1 MDSTK
6 STDFLTRMTDLTC
19 NNRKKP
25 HVFPGILSN
34 RCVSF
39 PKTVLLTLLLSIFI
53 WTPVQDALAQS
64 GGFSGAYTRMGFG
77 ARGMAMGNA
86 LGTVSQ
92 EGIFAHYNP
101 ALASFSSE
109 NQLDFGTAL
118 MSFDRSLHSFN
129 VTFPLPPSA
138 GLNIGLLNAN
148 VYDIDGRTSSGYHT
162 EMLSTHEFQ
171 LFAAF
176 GLSVSPRL
184 RIGVAAKLHYA
195 SFYDDIDNATGA
207 GFDVGLVAHPTENWR
222 IGFAVQDLISSYSW
236 DTNPLYGTL
245 GGRNRTD
252 PIPVRFRVSSSYHI
266 TEISLIVSSEYEI
279 QRLESEVIER
289 VQLDGAI
296 PPQNSSRID
305 DVTTSSQL
313 FRIGAAWSA
322 HERFTLRAGWEIM
335 DLEYLKETHKLSAG
349 FSVHLPYDVMS
360 PSVDYAFVREPLG
373 IAGMHVLTL
382 RLSL

>member
-1 MDSTK
+1 
-6 STDFLTRMTDLTC
+6 MTDLTC
-19 NNRKKP
+19 NNRKQP

-34 RCVSF
+34 RCVCF

-101 ALASFSSE
+101 ALASFTSE

-266 TEISLIVSSEYEI
+266 TKISLIVSSEYEI
-279 QRLESEVIER
+279 QRLESEIFER
-289 VQLDGAI
+289 VQLDGAM

-360 PSVDYAFVREPLG
+360 PSVDYAFVRETLG